1 MRIETPKQAQRFIP
15 LVAGCLAFA
24 LASCSSASAGSK
36 TTLRIWAMGRE
47 GEVLSQLM
55 PGFEKE
61 HPDIH
66 VEVQQIPWTAAHEK
80 LLTAYVGDATPDIAM
95 LGNTWVP
102 EFVALN
108 SLAPLDSFA
117 DKSKEIRRDDF
128 FSGIWKTNVVDG
140 KTYGIPWYVDTR
152 LIFYRSD
159 LLAKAGYKEFPKTWA
174 EWTAA
179 MKKMKSQM
187 TDKQFPMLMPTNEWP
202 QPVMFALEAGSPI
215 LRDGGRYGA
224 FEQPAFRKG
233 FDFYLGLYQQ
243 GFASPVSSSQ
253 VSNLFQEFERG
264 NIAMYISGPWYIGEF
279 KNRLDSATQKK
290 WMTAAMPGINGPG
303 VSLALG
309 SSLSLFAASQHKKE
323 AWLLMEYMSRPAI
336 QLQFYVLTGDLPP
349 RKAAWQD
356 TTFANNKYAR
366 AFRDQLERVVPLPQV
381 PEWEEIATTI
391 FEHGEQAIRKAKT
404 EDQTLASLDQDV
416 NAMLEKTTIPVGP
429 GKSKMSARSEL
440 TPRNT
445 PSDVGRAAWFFLAPA
460 LVLIFVF
467 FFLPVLASLV
477 LSVTDFDIYAI
488 ANPPTHALRR
498 DGELHEALS
507 QSRVLAGAQEYFL
520 LRDRRR
526 AAHDR
531 GLARVPRCY

>member
-1 MRIETPKQAQRFIP
+1 MGPDRSRPVKTLI
-15 LVAGCLAFA
+15 A
-24 LASCSSASAGSK
+24 LASGFVLTLALGSCSSASAGSK

-47 GEVLSQLM
+47 GEVLAQLI

-102 EFVALN
+102 EFVALK
-108 SLAPLDSFA
+108 SLAPLDSLA
-117 DKSKEIRRDDF
+117 DRSKEIRRDDF
-128 FSGIWKTNVVDG
+128 FPGIWKTNVVNG
-140 KTYGIPWYVDTR
+140 RTYGIPWYVDTR

-159 LLAKAGYKEFPKTWA
+159 ILAKAGYKEFPKTWA
-174 EWTAA
+174 DWTAA
-179 MKKMKSQM
+179 MRKIKSQM
-187 TDKQFPMLMPTNEWP
+187 SDKQFPLLMPTNEWP
-202 QPVMFALEAGSPI
+202 QPVSFALEAGSPI
-215 LRDGGRYGA
+215 LRDGGRYGG

-233 FDFYLGLYQQ
+233 FDFYLGFYRQ

-356 TTFANNKYAR
+356 TTFANNRYTK

-404 EDQTLASLDQDV
+404 VDQTLASLDQDV
-416 NAMLEKTTIPVGP
+416 NAMLEKRRYLLAQAK
-429 GKSKMSARSEL
+429 GK
-440 TPRNT
+440 
-445 PSDVGRAAWFFLAPA
+445 
-460 LVLIFVF
+460 
-467 FFLPVLASLV
+467 
-477 LSVTDFDIYAI
+477 
-488 ANPPTHALRR
+488 
-498 DGELHEALS
+498 
-507 QSRVLAGAQEYFL
+507 
-520 LRDRRR
+520 
-526 AAHDR
+526 
-531 GLARVPRCY
+531 